1 MWKLFNDTRW
11 VVEIRVDVLWVI
23 IGLSVGFVR
32 SGVQVEGHVEEI
44 NLFKVGLDLQSE
56 GIEYLDY
63 IFTYPV
69 RGLAI

>member
-1 MWKLFNDTRW
+1 M
-11 VVEIRVDVLWVI
+11 I

-44 NLFKVGLDLQSE
+44 NLFKVGLDGYLQSE

-63 IFTYPV
+63 IFPYPV
-69 RGLAI
+69 RGFAI